1 LKPLFIKKEP
11 PLKTLTICS
20 SIALFITVIS
30 CDADNVAV
38 RQPEPVQ
45 IKNKTPRYTSPDK
58 ALDYLA
64 RALSQ
69 NLQTEA
75 ESKSSS
81 KPMLIAITDFVTD
94 EGRVTRLG
102 RYVSDKITPYFTRSA
117 QFSVQERALIDKV
130 IQEHKFQTS
139 PFVDEDSTQEVGKL
153 IGAETIITGTISELN
168 KAYYINTKA
177 VGVAKGNVLTSIDVE
192 IRHSQKL
199 AALYGADLPHLKKI
213 TTKVFRAQGIGIPS
227 PKHKNPTLARALAVR
242 AAKGDA
248 MRNLG
253 EQIQAVKIT
262 SDTTIKDLTTQD
274 DSIRIRLNS
283 TLQGARVVNQRQL
296 PDGSVEVE
304 MEVKLTE
311 EFFKTL
317 QSK

>member
-1 LKPLFIKKEP
+1 M
-11 PLKTLTICS
+11 KTLTICS

-30 CDADNVAV
+30 CADDNVAV

-45 IKNKTPRYTSPDK
+45 IKRQTPRYTSPDK

-168 KAYYINTKA
+168 KAYYINAKA

-199 AALYGADLPHLKKI
+199 AALYGADLPHSKKI

-227 PKHKNPTLARALAVR
+227 PKHKNPTLARTLAVR

-248 MRNLG
+248 MRNLA
-253 EQIQAVKIT
+253 EQIQAVKII
-262 SDTTIKDLTTQD
+262 SDTTIKELTTQD

-317 QSK
+317 QSR